1 MRTFVIDIDGT
12 ICVNTFGEYDKAK
25 PIQERIDYINKLYN
39 QGNQIKFFT
48 ARGSGTGIDWRETTE
63 FQLKKWGVKYHELI
77 LGKPEGDIFLD
88 DKAFNVLNWE
98 WSLDF
103 DNDCLNKHMKIKNFF
118 IESQNALKSTISDIN
133 IKSKIEEIGKSM
145 QSSLLQGGKI
155 LFAGNGGSFSDAQ
168 HLSAELISKL
178 NINRNPLSSLA
189 LGTNTS
195 TFSAIGNDYGF
206 ENVFAREFEG
216 IVKKQDLLIAI
227 STSGNSENIYYL
239 LKKSEELKIPFYVLT
254 GLSGGKCSQFKDK
267 LIKVPSSNTAVIQQ
281 IHILIGHILC
291 DIAQEPFLNLR

>member
-1 MRTFVIDIDGT
+1 MKTFVIDIDGT
-12 ICVNTFGEYDKAK
+12 ICVNTFGEYEKAK
-25 PIQERIDYINKLYN
+25 PIKERIDYINELYKK
-39 QGNQIKFFT
+39 GNHIKFFT

-63 FQLKKWGVKYHELI
+63 NQLKEWGVKYHELI

-98 WSLDF
+98 WSVDIEP
-103 DNDCLNKHMKIKNFF
+103 DYLNKNMKIKSFF
-118 IESQNALKSTISDIN
+118 IESQNALNSTISDID
-133 IKSKIEEIGKSM
+133 IQSKISEIGKIM
-145 QSSLLQGGKI
+145 QSSLLQEGKI

-178 NINRNPLSSLA
+178 NINRNPLASIA

-206 ENVFAREFEG
+206 ENVFTREFEG
-216 IVKKQDLLIAI
+216 IAKKNDLLIAMT
-227 STSGNSENIYYL
+227 TSGNSENIYSL
-239 LKKSEELKIPFYVLT
+239 LKKSEELNIPFYVLT
-254 GLSGGKCSQFKDK
+254 GLSGGKCNLFKERI
-267 LIKVPSSNTAVIQQ
+267 IKVPSSNTAIIQQ

-291 DIAQEPFLNLR
+291 DIAQEPFLNLK